1 MLAQLLASIE
11 PLILNYGLFLAM
23 GFVVV
28 ILVPVSLWWVLRSS
42 GNRVAYADITQAYD
56 HLAELRKQMN
66 AWESLLRQQLNQK
79 QTFKGK
85 TLKEA
90 EALAS
95 LQNQALETLKV
106 LFSRHKQV
114 EQMWSQEQAG
124 APAETERLEED
135 FQELQQNTQPA
146 LQWYKQLS
154 QRLVKTRTRLHEF
167 QQRLE
172 SLDGAQPVLLK
183 QLQMLQGNPFAND
196 PICYFEEVLHFKAQ
210 LEKAELAERRLPPLP
225 EPASELPV
233 VEPVPEPPV
242 PEPASELPAAA
253 PVPELPQAEP
263 ASELPAAGPVP
274 EPPVAEP
281 ASELPAAEPVPE
293 PPVADQAATRK
304 VSRQRFARTEA
315 VMKTLQARV
324 QAIAEMDRE
333 LGASFHFSA
342 WRRHIESLEQAK
354 YALKTSET
362 LLLMAYRLEKTP
374 QAAPHRVKLSLK
386 RCEDRLL
393 DVENIYQML
402 SEHQRELQQRHQQAE
417 TLLQSL
423 TEDLKQYQAQWSPAD
438 LKDHADHLLQ
448 VRQGLAHPPISLQDI
463 EARLAQLKKEQSE
476 KSKAYG

>member
-23 GFVVV
+23 GFVLV
-28 ILVPVSLWWVLRSS
+28 ILVPISLWWIMRAS

-66 AWESLLRQQLNQK
+66 AWESLLRQQLSQK

-90 EALAS
+90 EALQS
-95 LQNQALETLKV
+95 LQNHALETLKV
-106 LFSRHKQV
+106 LFVRHKQV
-114 EQMWSQEQAG
+114 EQMWGQEQAG

-135 FQELQQNTQPA
+135 FQELQQHTQPVV
-146 LQWYKQLS
+146 QWYKQLS
-154 QRLVKTRTRLHEF
+154 QRLVQTRTRLHEF

-172 SLDGAQPVLLK
+172 QLGESRPVLLK

-210 LEKAELAERRLPPLP
+210 LEKAELAERSLPPLP
-225 EPASELPV
+225 EPAPEVPAPEV
-233 VEPVPEPPV
+233 PAPEVPAPEVPAPEVPAPEVPAPEVPAPEVPAPEVPAPEVPAVEPAPEV
-242 PEPASELPAAA
+242 
-253 PVPELPQAEP
+253 
-263 ASELPAAGPVP
+263 
-274 EPPVAEP
+274 
-281 ASELPAAEPVPE
+281 
-293 PPVADQAATRK
+293 RK
-304 VSRQRFARTEA
+304 VSRQRFARAET
-315 VMKTLQARV
+315 MMRTLRERV
-324 QAIAEMDRE
+324 QVIADTDRE

-342 WRRHIESLEQAK
+342 WRAYVESLEEAK
-354 YALKTSET
+354 NALKTSET

-386 RCEDRLL
+386 RCEDRLA
-393 DVENIYQML
+393 DVDTIYQML
-402 SEHQRELQQRHQQAE
+402 SKHHQALQQRHQQAE

-423 TEDLKQYQAQWSPAD
+423 TEGLKHYQAKWSQVDLKH
-438 LKDHADHLLQ
+438 HAEQLLQ
-448 VRQGLAHPPISLQDI
+448 VRQGLAHPPVALQDI
-463 EARLAQLKKEQSE
+463 EAQLAQLKKEQSE